1 MSRLSSFH
9 TSLLVLSVCAI
20 CIFPDIL
27 PVLAAGKPAR
37 SKPGQPR
44 LTEAAVVA
52 REVEFKITPQG
63 VLKLH
68 LFLPPGSKPADRRAA
83 MIFFFGGGWKSGSFT
98 QFVPQAEYFAGRG
111 LVCACA
117 DYRISSIHKTT
128 PDLCVEDA
136 KSAVR
141 WLRSHAAELGVD
153 PGRIIASGGSAGGHL
168 AAATWLVPGFDS
180 PEDDRS
186 VSCKPDA
193 LVLFNP
199 ALNLTNI
206 DGREIPDAGGRN
218 IAREISPTLFL
229 SKETPPAILFFCT
242 ADKLAA
248 HGREY
253 VARAGTLG
261 VRAELWTA
269 AGMPH
274 GFFNRSPWTEVTA
287 KKADEFLASL
297 GHLAGEPTIKLPAGA
312 PDLERE

>member
-1 MSRLSSFH
+1 MNRPPPFH
-9 TSLLVLSVCAI
+9 TSLPVLYLCAV

-27 PVLAAGKPAR
+27 PAAGKRAA
-37 SKPGQPR
+37 SKPAQPR
-44 LTEAAVVA
+44 LTEVAVVA
-52 REVEFKITPQG
+52 REVEFKTTPQG
-63 VLKLH
+63 ALKLH
-68 LFLPPGSKPADRRAA
+68 LFLPPGSGPADRRPA
-83 MIFFFGGGWKSGSFT
+83 MLFFFGGGWKNGSFT

-141 WLRSHAAELGVD
+141 WLRTHAAELGID

-168 AAATWLVPGFDS
+168 AAATWLVPGFDA

-206 DGREIPDAGGRN
+206 DGREIPDARGKN

-229 SKETPPAILFFCT
+229 SKEAPPAILFFGT

-253 VARAGTLG
+253 VTRAATLG

-269 AGMPH
+269 ADMPH

-297 GHLAGEPTIKLPAGA
+297 GLLSGAPAIKLPPGA
-312 PDLERE
+312 PDLKRE